1 MHNVWI
7 TTSFPLPAPSL
18 YPRTQL
24 FEGYDNAVKEE
35 VIIPGRRDGRGRI
48 IPVRGI
54 NLLFRDIHSNAAAG
68 FKKRLLERPV
78 TPFHSCAT
86 LFPTRLRISLSLS
99 LPYFIMTFPRP
110 LSLFF
115 LLILSP
121 LSRCSR
127 RIVGCCFN
135 VSQEIKTL
143 ERMMRLCD

>member
-1 MHNVWI
+1 MWI
-7 TTSFPLPAPSL
+7 TISFPLPAPSL

-99 LPYFIMTFPRP
+99 SLLYNDVSSTS
-110 LSLFF
+110 LSLFSF
-115 LLILSP
+115 NLIPFVEMFS
-121 LSRCSR
+121 
-127 RIVGCCFN
+127 
-135 VSQEIKTL
+135 
-143 ERMMRLCD
+143 

>member
-1 MHNVWI
+1 MWI
-7 TTSFPLPAPSL
+7 TISFPLPAPSL

-86 LFPTRLRISLSLS
+86 LFPTRLRISLSS
-99 LPYFIMTFPRP
+99 LLYNDVSSTS
-110 LSLFF
+110 LSLFSF
-115 LLILSP
+115 NLIPFVEMFS
-121 LSRCSR
+121 
-127 RIVGCCFN
+127 
-135 VSQEIKTL
+135 
-143 ERMMRLCD
+143 

>member
-1 MHNVWI
+1 MWI

-99 LPYFIMTFPRP
+99 SLLYNDVSSTS
-110 LSLFF
+110 LSLFSF
-115 LLILSP
+115 NLISFVEM
-121 LSRCSR
+121 SS
-127 RIVGCCFN
+127 
-135 VSQEIKTL
+135 
-143 ERMMRLCD
+143 